1 MLFIIRGFNVRCN
14 ITKKKNARRKA
25 FAHGEEGVLFVR
37 SRAVLARASQ
47 PVRAW
52 ELLPQPH
59 AAVAAWSRH
68 ERRREEEVVE
78 GGRVLVGRRRNC
90 SEGSALSEREAS
102 RRSRGHGGR
111 WT

>member
-1 MLFIIRGFNVRCN
+1 MLIPMLEPEEEQSS
-14 ITKKKNARRKA
+14 RRPLMLVVWERLPMA
-25 FAHGEEGVLFVR
+25 EEQVT
-37 SRAVLARASQ
+37 
-47 PVRAW
+47 
-52 ELLPQPH
+52 
-59 AAVAAWSRH
+59 
-68 ERRREEEVVE
+68 EEVVE